1 MPKKKKGG
9 KKKKGKAEEI
19 PEETTDPLY
28 DTMDKR
34 TLEQVV
40 MMLRQQLA
48 KARLERNYVQLERDT
63 TQTFFDITKS
73 EVGEVELAALA
84 KEREMELLDDNHRTE
99 VRVYV
104 QKVRHLEYEHTQ
116 NAKRVRQTGEEHV
129 VDEDADHE
137 GRDAGLRRQKRG
149 LRAGLRERQAAN
161 EAEVTALRA
170 ASAKSLSK
178 LREQFGSSLAVL
190 ERRSEA
196 QVGELRGDLLLQRKV
211 SVHEIEER
219 KNLHIRSLMNN
230 HAEAFAQVQDYY
242 NDITRDNLRLIGEL
256 KEEVVDKRHKAAANR
271 RLMLDISAENKRL
284 SEPLQSA
291 LDDVA
296 KLRHELRDAAKDRL
310 GLTNARAR
318 LRAQRTQ
325 AGALAGETASL
336 EGQHRVLEKERN
348 ALHDSFEH
356 TVRSVRR
363 RADFANLA
371 LERRLEATEGGL
383 EEKGHQLMQVLQA
396 ANLDPAE
403 LGAVTERLDEMLRV
417 RNELIRSL
425 SFDCARVRKQ
435 FFDALRT
442 LRAKLA
448 GFDVPEGEIE
458 ALEAQFRANVGADE
472 DGEGGVEPLGRGP
485 AGLVA

>member
-9 KKKKGKAEEI
+9 KKKKKGGADEM

-63 TQTFFDITKS
+63 TQTFFDISKS
-73 EVGEVELAALA
+73 EVAEVSLAALA

-116 NAKRVRQTGEEHV
+116 NAKRVRQVGEEHV
-129 VDEDADHE
+129 EEEDADHE
-137 GRDAGLRRQKRG
+137 ARDATLRRQKRG

-161 EAEVTALRA
+161 EAEVA
-170 ASAKSLSK
+170 AVRLANSKQVSK
-178 LREQFGSSLAVL
+178 LRETFEAGLREL
-190 ERRSEA
+190 EARSEA
-196 QVGELRGDLLLQRKV
+196 QVDDLRADLLLQRKV
-211 SVHEIEER
+211 DVHEIEER
-219 KNLHIRSLMNN
+219 KNLHIRSLMDN

-242 NDITRDNLRLIGEL
+242 NDITRDNLRLIAEL
-256 KEEVVDKRHKAAANR
+256 KEEVLEKRAKAAANR

-284 SEPLQSA
+284 STPLKSA

-310 GLTNARAR
+310 GLANARAR
-318 LRAQRTQ
+318 LRAQRQ
-325 AGALAGETASL
+325 AATRLASETAEL
-336 EGQHRVLEKERN
+336 AARHAATEKERN
-348 ALHDSFEH
+348 ELHDSFEH
-356 TVRSVRR
+356 TVRAVRR
-363 RADFANLA
+363 RADFTNLT
-371 LERRLEATEGGL
+371 LERRLEATEAGL
-383 EEKGHQLMQVLQA
+383 EEKGAQLMQVLQA

-435 FFDALRT
+435 FFDALRA
-442 LRAKLA
+442 LRQKLA
-448 GFDVPEGEIE
+448 SFDVPEDEIE
-458 ALEAQFRANVGADE
+458 KLEEHFRANL
-472 DGEGGVEPLGRGP
+472 GVEEDSDGRLGRGP